1 MGGSLALNMRS
12 YDAFGGPL
20 RQDPFFYSVAA
31 NLNTRIYQIDLP
43 ISIVLTAKNTT
54 HSYPSISDLKES
66 LKDKLNEKKKSFARV
81 GMSPYYKWTKL
92 HLGHRAMFF
101 SKYTMN
107 NINFFG
113 AGVELTPDKLRFGA
127 MYGRL
132 AKAEPID
139 LSLSS
144 PNLPIYKR
152 IGWGARLGYGDD
164 LASADIEIFL

>member
-1 MGGSLALNMRS
+1 MNRNIFVIILILLLSNNFISAQLNSLENLEEFEKKGFIKNTFKGFIKGFTDFGEPFQLGGSLALNMRS

-54 HSYPSISDLKES
+54 HSYPSTSDLKES

-101 SKYTMN
+101 
-107 NINFFG
+107 
-113 AGVELTPDKLRFGA
+113 
-127 MYGRL
+127 
-132 AKAEPID
+132 
-139 LSLSS
+139 
-144 PNLPIYKR
+144 PNTR
-152 IGWGARLGYGDD
+152 
-164 LASADIEIFL
+164 